1 MFRSIEVELTLNVR
15 ISTMANLKIEFQEHL
30 SRPGVQNAAGLFCR
44 VQGAGC
50 RLKFNYNWKTAG
62 TKNN

>member
-1 MFRSIEVELTLNVR
+1 
-15 ISTMANLKIEFQEHL
+15 MANLKIEFQEHL

>member
-1 MFRSIEVELTLNVR
+1 MDEHFKPCERLQLSETLQLTETARS
-15 ISTMANLKIEFQEHL
+15 
-30 SRPGVQNAAGLFCR
+30 AGIFCR